1 MKWPLGKNL
10 WKKVKHFRTRMI
22 LDRFRQL
29 RAAWAKD
36 EVKSISRRYF
46 ISNGFDGTL
55 TAVGITVGSYLSGVS
70 SGATVFKVAAGA
82 AVGLATSGVWSVW
95 EIEKAEKLAQL
106 HDLEETMLTELEGTQ
121 IHELKKQGR
130 VVNAAM
136 SGTGPVLG
144 VLLTA
149 SPFLL
154 EGWLLNML
162 QSTAVSV
169 LMAVGL
175 LSGFGVYMADISEQ
189 SKVKAGVR
197 MGLAGLIVAGLN
209 ILLPG

>member
-1 MKWPLGKNL
+1 
-10 WKKVKHFRTRMI
+10 MI
-22 LDRFRQL
+22 LEKFREL
-29 RAAWAKD
+29 KKTWNKD

-70 SGATVFKVAAGA
+70 TGATVFKVAAGA
-82 AVGLATSGVWSVW
+82 AVGLVTSGVWSVW

-106 HDLEETMLTELEGTQ
+106 HDLEENMLKELEGTEIHQ
-121 IHELKKQGR
+121 IKKQGR
-130 VVNAAM
+130 VVNAVA
-136 SGTGPVLG
+136 SGAGPVLG

-154 EGWLLNML
+154 EGILLNMF
-162 QSTAVSV
+162 QSTAASV

-175 LSGFGVYMADISEQ
+175 LFGFGVYMADISEQ
-189 SKVKAGVR
+189 NWLKAGLR
-197 MGLAGLIVAGLN
+197 MGLAGLVVAALN